1 MDPMIFGEEI
11 QKISISLN
19 KKVMTNVKSL
29 LQHYGITPFQYHI
42 LLIVERARTMPVT
55 KVADEIKASPSVI
68 TASITRLYELNL
80 VERYHSKDDRRKV
93 MIELTNKGK
102 QVIRAAEKDM
112 QQEVEKLFACYKE
125 EEQQHFLTLCRQLD
139 EHVT

>member
-1 MDPMIFGEEI
+1 MIFGEEI

-42 LLIVERARTMPVT
+42 LLIVERSHTIPVT
-55 KVADEIKASPSVI
+55 KVADEMKASPSVI

-112 QQEVEKLFACYKE
+112 RQEVEKLFACYKE

>member
-42 LLIVERARTMPVT
+42 LLIVERSHTIPVT
-55 KVADEIKASPSVI
+55 KVADEMKASPSVI

-112 QQEVEKLFACYKE
+112 QQEVEKLFACYKA

>member
-42 LLIVERARTMPVT
+42 LLIVERSHTIPVT
-55 KVADEIKASPSVI
+55 KVADEMKASPSVI

-102 QVIRAAEKDM
+102 QVIRAAEKDV

>member
-42 LLIVERARTMPVT
+42 LLIVERSHTIPVT
-55 KVADEIKASPSVI
+55 KVADEMKASPSVI

-112 QQEVEKLFACYKE
+112 RQEVEKLFACYKE

>member
-1 MDPMIFGEEI
+1 MIFGEEI

-42 LLIVERARTMPVT
+42 LLIVERSHTIPVT
-55 KVADEIKASPSVI
+55 KVADEMKASPSVI

>member
-42 LLIVERARTMPVT
+42 LLIVERSHTIPVT
-55 KVADEIKASPSVI
+55 KVADEMKASPSVI

-80 VERYHSKDDRRKV
+80 VERYHSKDDRRRV

>member
-1 MDPMIFGEEI
+1 MIFGEEI

-29 LQHYGITPFQYHI
+29 LQHYRITPFQYHI
-42 LLIVERARTMPVT
+42 LLIVERSHTIPVT
-55 KVADEIKASPSVI
+55 KVADEMKASPSVI

>member
-1 MDPMIFGEEI
+1 MDPLIFGEEI

-42 LLIVERARTMPVT
+42 LLIVERSHTMPVT
-55 KVADEIKASPSVI
+55 KVADEMKASPSVI

-93 MIELTNKGK
+93 MIELTTKGNKSFELLRK
-102 QVIRAAEKDM
+102 TCSK
-112 QQEVEKLFACYKE
+112 KLKNCLHAIKKKNSST
-125 EEQQHFLTLCRQLD
+125 FLRS
-139 EHVT
+139 VGS